1 MPSDNFS
8 ASSSSSSSSNAAAAG
23 RIALIHA
30 SWHLDIVQQ
39 GCNAFIAAMAELGYA
54 ADSIDVIAVPGA
66 FEIPLHAAKLAASGQ
81 YAGIA
86 TCALV
91 VDGGIYRHDFVA
103 TAVID
108 GLMRVQLDSGV
119 PVFSAVLTPHHFH
132 EHAEHRDY
140 YLRHFQIKGR
150 ELAQACVTTVRSLER
165 VAALVA

>member
-1 MPSDNFS
+1 MSS
-8 ASSSSSSSSNAAAAG
+8 EISSSSLATTS
-23 RIALIHA
+23 RIALVHA

-39 GCNAFIAAMAELGYA
+39 GCDAFIAGMAERGFA
-54 ADSIDVIAVPGA
+54 ADRIDVLSVPGA
-66 FEIPLHAAKLAASGQ
+66 FEIPLHAAKLAATGR
-81 YAGIA
+81 YAAIA

-103 TAVID
+103 GAVID

-140 YLRHFQIKGR
+140 YLRHFKLKGG
-150 ELAQACVTTVRSLER
+150 ELAQACVATLESLRRLE
-165 VAALVA
+165 ALG